1 MVANFNPFPLS
12 RSTFIQ
18 FDKYIILAFLLALL
32 VALPIISLIF
42 IALASDFTSLK
53 HIATLILPRAS
64 LTTIIL
70 LFGVGV
76 LTALIGSITAW
87 LVSFF
92 AFPMR
97 KFFSWA
103 LILPLA
109 VPTYISAYGFVEFFS
124 FTGPVQT
131 LIRNIFGFSSPREY
145 WFFEIRSLGGAI
157 IVLSLVL
164 YPYVYLLVR
173 ALFIIQGRVAIEAG
187 EVLGAAKEK
196 IFIKILIPLARPAL
210 ALGVILVM
218 MEAINDIGAMEYLGV
233 KTLTLSIFSVWI
245 NQGDFA
251 GAAQIALILLFIVLL
266 LILVEQFARRRQK
279 FSEVGKSTYHA
290 QFNLYKISGIK
301 KWLASLI
308 CLLPILSGFGIPF
321 IILGNYALKSLR
333 NGIDIRLF
341 NATLTSVSLAL
352 MAAILTVIFAIFLTY
367 AVRIKPTKIM
377 KFLARLASIGY
388 AIPGTIIA
396 LGIFIPLANF
406 DNFLDFYMRNWFG
419 ISSGLLIT
427 GSGLTLIYAYI
438 VRFMA
443 IAEGTISSSL
453 QKISYNLDEAAS
465 LYGRGRF
472 ATFREIIFPLLR
484 PAIASAALLVFIDTL
499 KELSATIMLRPFG
512 IETLSIYIHDLASRG
527 RIEQAS
533 TASILIILVGIVPLI
548 FLSRTIIKKVE

>member
-12 RSTFIQ
+12 RSTFMQ

-42 IALASDFTSLK
+42 MALASDFTSLK
-53 HIATLILPRAS
+53 HIVTSILPRAS

-70 LFGVGV
+70 LFGVGI